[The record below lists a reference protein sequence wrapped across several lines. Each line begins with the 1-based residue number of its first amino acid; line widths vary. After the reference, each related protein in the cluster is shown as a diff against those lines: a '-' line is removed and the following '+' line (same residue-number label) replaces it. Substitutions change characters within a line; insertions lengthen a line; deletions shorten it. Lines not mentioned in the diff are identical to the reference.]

1 MKKIILTPKAPS
13 PIGPYSQAVQFGNQ
27 LFLSGQIAIVPE
39 TGELLKGSLEEETHL
54 VMKNMGAVLAEA
66 GIDYKDLV
74 KCGIFLAD
82 MADFQTVNSVYA
94 QYFDEAQAPARE
106 TVAVKGLP
114 KGVRVEISGVAFK
127 D

>member
-1 MKKIILTPKAPS
+1 
-13 PIGPYSQAVQFGNQ
+13 
-27 LFLSGQIAIVPE
+27 
-39 TGELLKGSLEEETHL
+39 
-54 VMKNMGAVLAEA
+54 MKNMGAVLAEA
-66 GIDYKDLV
+66 GFDYKDLV

-114 KGVRVEISGVAFK
+114 KGVRVEISGVAMK
-127 D
+127 